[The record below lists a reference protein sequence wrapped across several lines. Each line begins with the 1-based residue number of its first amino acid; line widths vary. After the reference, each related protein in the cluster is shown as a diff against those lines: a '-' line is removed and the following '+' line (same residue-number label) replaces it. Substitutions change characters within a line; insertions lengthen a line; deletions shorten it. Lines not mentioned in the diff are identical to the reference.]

1 MVMRGFHPP
10 NSLPLWQQAP
20 KRELL
25 LLVVICILIIIVL
38 TTSIVLFLFII
49 IINRDPRAKVLP
61 RVRNGRWRI
70 KGSHL
75 MHRRV
80 RKIELSYH
88 VFLIPFLPME
98 FLSHPLMVGLT
109 LSSIFA
115 EHVEASKQTL
125 GNEI

>member
-1 MVMRGFHPP
+1 MRGFHPP

-25 LLVVICILIIIVL
+25 LLIVVLIIITL
-38 TTSIVLFLFII
+38 NTSIVLFLFM

-61 RVRNGRWRI
+61 RIRNRRWRI
-70 KGSHL
+70 KGFHL

-80 RKIELSYH
+80 RKTEPSCHVLSIL
-88 VFLIPFLPME
+88 FLHMYL
-98 FLSHPLMVGLT
+98 LSQSLTIGIT

-125 GNEI
+125 GNEV